1 MTPIPH
7 PDLQEWRPE
16 FPILESS
23 TYLNSCS
30 LGALSHRSE
39 RYLEEYLEL
48 WHSMGASAWY
58 EHWIGRIEELRV
70 TVGRLWNAPA
80 AEVGLTHSVSV
91 ALSSIASAVDYGKR
105 NRVVVADLD
114 FPTIAYQWMVKPG
127 VELVRVPSDDG
138 VTVPSERWAEYVD
151 ERTAI
156 VATSHVFYGTG
167 YIQDIPAIAG
177 VAREAGALCVV
188 DGYQA
193 MGQLPVD
200 PRALGAD
207 VYVAGPLKWMLGG
220 PGLAYLWVRGERI
233 RELSPTITSWFA
245 ARDQF
250 RFGIGEFEFR
260 DDAQRFAMG
269 TPALPTVYTA
279 LGGAEIILDAGP
291 ERIRER
297 NAALTEDLVERVRAE
312 LGAGMR
318 IAPDPGSR
326 SAIVM
331 VRVDDA
337 PAAVAK
343 LAAAGIIVD
352 HRAGHVRI
360 SPHFYNTA
368 EENARVVEV
377 LGGA

>member
-1 MTPIPH
+1 MTQIPH
-7 PDLQEWRPE
+7 PDLEEWRAE

-30 LGALSHRSE
+30 LGPLSHRSE
-39 RYLEEYLEL
+39 RYLEEYREL
-48 WHSMGASAWY
+48 WHTMGASAWY
-58 EHWIGRIEELRV
+58 EKWIGRIEELR
-70 TVGRLWNAPA
+70 GRVAQLWNARE

-138 VTVPSERWAEYVD
+138 VTVPAERWAEYVD

-167 YIQDIPAIAG
+167 YIQDIPAIAR

-207 VYVAGPLKWMLGG
+207 LYVAGPLKWMLGG
-220 PGLAYLWVRGERI
+220 PGLAYLWAREERI
-233 RELSPTITSWFA
+233 RELTPTITSWFA
-245 ARDQF
+245 AKEQF
-250 RFGIGEFEFR
+250 RFGIDEFEFR

-269 TPALPTVYTA
+269 TPSIPTIYTA
-279 LGGAEIILDAGP
+279 LGGAEIILEAGP
-291 ERIRER
+291 VRIRER
-297 NAALTEDLVERVRAE
+297 NAALTEDLIARVREE
-312 LGAGMR
+312 LGSEMR
-318 IAPDPGSR
+318 IAPRAEDR

-331 VRVDDA
+331 VRVEDA
-337 PAAVAK
+337 AGAVAR
-343 LAAAGIIVD
+343 LAAQGVIVD

-360 SPHFYNTA
+360 SPHFYNTVA
-368 EENARVVEV
+368 ENAWVVKALQES
-377 LGGA
+377 